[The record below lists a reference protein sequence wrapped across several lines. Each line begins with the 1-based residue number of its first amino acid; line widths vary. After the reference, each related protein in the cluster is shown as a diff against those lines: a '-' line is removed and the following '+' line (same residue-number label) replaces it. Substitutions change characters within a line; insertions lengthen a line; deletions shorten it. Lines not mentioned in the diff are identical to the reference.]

1 MVNAPASISKLLGQS
16 EWGELDADTFMRE
29 LAAAMAQE
37 LGCERFAVRLVMDT
51 RLGRTLKTVAL
62 FDRALHGMPH
72 VPDII
77 GDEVDAYL
85 TTVSRGGGLVATE
98 VATESRMPDPVRDTF
113 AQCGVRSVLDVA
125 ISLNGLIYGT
135 MGCEQVRRTVQWTP
149 HQVELLRRLAIKTAP
164 ALIRVMHKELTEP
177 GDLWEPGPSYWLAPL
192 VPPPA
197 P

>member
-16 EWGELDADTFMRE
+16 EWGELDTDTFLRE
-29 LAAAMAQE
+29 LASAMAQE

-62 FDRALHGMPH
+62 FDSSLHGTPH

-85 TTVSRGGGLVATE
+85 ATVSRGGGLVATE
-98 VATESRMPDPVRDTF
+98 VANESRMPDPVRDTF

-135 MGCEQVRRTVQWTP
+135 MGCEQVRRAAQWTP

-177 GDLWEPGPSYWLAPL
+177 GELWEPGPSYWLAPL

-197 P
+197 A

>member
-85 TTVSRGGGLVATE
+85 TTVSRSGGLVATE

-125 ISLNGLIYGT
+125 ISLNGLIYGS
-135 MGCEQVRRTVQWTP
+135 MGCEQVRRTVHWTP
-149 HQVELLRRLAIKTAP
+149 HQVELLRRLAMKTAP

>member
-135 MGCEQVRRTVQWTP
+135 MGCEQVRRPLDGSP

>member
-1 MVNAPASISKLLGQS
+1 VVNAPASISKLLGQS
-16 EWGELDADTFMRE
+16 EWGELDADTFLRE

-62 FDRALHGMPH
+62 FDRSLHGMPH

-85 TTVSRGGGLVATE
+85 FTVSRGGGLVTTE
-98 VATESRMPDPVRDTF
+98 VASESRMPDPVRDTF

-135 MGCEQVRRTVQWTP
+135 MGCEQVRRAAQWTP

-177 GDLWEPGPSYWLAPL
+177 GELWEPGPSYWLAPL

-197 P
+197 A

>member
-1 MVNAPASISKLLGQS
+1 MVNAPASISRLLGQS

-85 TTVSRGGGLVATE
+85 TTVSRSGGLVATE

-125 ISLNGLIYGT
+125 ISLNGLIYGS
-135 MGCEQVRRTVQWTP
+135 MGCEQVRRTVHWTP
-149 HQVELLRRLAIKTAP
+149 HQVELLRRLAMKTAP

-197 P
+197 A